1 MGAEEDIGLGMGGGE
16 GEDVPDVGGD
26 DVGGEEVDLR
36 GGVGG
41 AVVVEA
47 AAVGLF
53 LAALQGALDLDA
65 EEVAEVVDG
74 EVVGSGVSPGLGE
87 NEAELGGAL
96 HETEFGPLS
105 AEFGELDVGA
115 FEHGVIRLWRSGC
128 GRKKQVPRDEAARND
143 KNLLSKM
150 TKSLESNSE

>member
-1 MGAEEDIGLGMGGGE
+1 MPGFFVGGVFGFLAVGSEEDVGLGVSGGE
-16 GEDVPDVGGD
+16 GEDVPDVDGD

-36 GGVGG
+36 GGVRG

-47 AAVGLF
+47 AAIGFF
-53 LAALQGALDLDA
+53 LAALQGAFDLDA

-105 AEFGELDVGA
+105 AEFGEQDVGA
-115 FEHGVIRLWRSGC
+115 FEHAVIRLCGSGC
-128 GRKKQVPRDEAARND
+128 GE
-143 KNLLSKM
+143 
-150 TKSLESNSE
+150 